1 MSEHSPL
8 LSLKIIQ
15 SKIVA
20 VASRILWGSFLQFRY
35 DNEKY
40 SPKFKLNQKHIKNL
54 KILLDRQS
62 LLKVLPKKAICA
74 EIGVDKGDFSK
85 LILMETRPQKL
96 HLIDA
101 WGDSKRYTDGLK
113 EFVKNRFK
121 KEIKKGSIE
130 VNVGYST
137 KVLKV
142 FPDRYFDWVYLD
154 TNHTYENTAKE
165 LKILKDKVK
174 LGGIISGH
182 DFIIGNWRD
191 NFSYGVI
198 EAVHEFCV
206 KNNWQLVYITED
218 FDESPS
224 FAIRRINM
232 AKSK

>member
-20 VASRILWGSFLQFRY
+20 VISRILWGSLLQFRY

-54 KILLDRQS
+54 KILLDRRS
-62 LLKVLPKKAICA
+62 LLKILPKKATCA

-85 LILMETRPQKL
+85 LILMETCPQRL

-101 WGDSKRYTDGLK
+101 WGDAARYNNRLRGLVEKR
-113 EFVKNRFK
+113 FR
-121 KEIKKGSIE
+121 KEINKGVVEI
-130 VNVGYST
+130 NVGYST
-137 KVLKV
+137 KVLTK
-142 FPDRYFDWVYLD
+142 FSDNYFDWVYLD

-165 LKILKDKVK
+165 LKILKNKIK
-174 LGGIISGH
+174 HGGIIAGH
-182 DFIIGNWRD
+182 DFIIGNWQD
-191 NFSYGVI
+191 NFRYGVI

-206 KNNWQLVYITED
+206 KNNWQLAYITED

-224 FAIRRINM
+224 FAIRRINRVN
-232 AKSK
+232 SK